1 MRIFSKG
8 DSALPRLL
16 DSLHL
21 SMAFASVWIYLI
33 QNWGNDDIYDYIP
46 WSVEDFSPQLEH
58 VVTPGSLPRTIAV
71 RSSILP
77 VGFLISLSR

>member
-1 MRIFSKG
+1 M
-8 DSALPRLL
+8 PRLL

-46 WSVEDFSPQLEH
+46 WLVKISLPNWNMLSHPVHFLGRLPYVPASFLLDFSSHSL
-58 VVTPGSLPRTIAV
+58 GSLP
-71 RSSILP
+71 
-77 VGFLISLSR
+77 